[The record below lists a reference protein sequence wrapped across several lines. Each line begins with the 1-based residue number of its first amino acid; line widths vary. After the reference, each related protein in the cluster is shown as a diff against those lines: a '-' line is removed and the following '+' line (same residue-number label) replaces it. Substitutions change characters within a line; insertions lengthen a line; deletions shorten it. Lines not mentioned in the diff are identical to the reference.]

1 MDRSCARLA
10 VGLLVT
16 LIALGGCATAGPSA
30 PPDSKGSSPSAGTSA
45 GLPGTS
51 WIVLTVG
58 GSDTVADHRPTMAF
72 AGDSQVQG
80 TGGCNGYGG
89 PYTVDGDAIEVG
101 ELASTL
107 ILCEG
112 DVGTQ
117 EAAFMAALNGAQTWR
132 ITGDGDL
139 ELSGAADIV
148 AAPEGPEASGSPS
161 SGLVGGWDLAEMG
174 PTADFAHLLPTIEF
188 RADGTVSGFAGCN
201 TFHGTYSSD
210 GASLTLG
217 PLATTKIGCPRPAS
231 AVEAEYL
238 EALSGVTGWAI
249 EPDGRLR
256 LDGHLPMRYSRR

>member
-1 MDRSCARLA
+1 MDRSRARLA

-16 LIALGGCATAGPSA
+16 LIALGGCAAAGPTSPPGSA
-30 PPDSKGSSPSAGTSA
+30 GASPSAATPA
-45 GLPGTS
+45 ELAGTS

-58 GSDTVADHRPTMAF
+58 GSDTIADARPTIAFGTDGRMA
-72 AGDSQVQG
+72 G
-80 TGGCNGYGG
+80 TGGCNGFGG
-89 PYTVDGDAIEVG
+89 PYTIDGDAIDVG

-112 DVGTQ
+112 EVGTQ
-117 EAAFMAALNGAQTWR
+117 EAAFMAALRGAQTWG

-139 ELSGAADIV
+139 ELGGVSDIV
-148 AAPEGPEASGSPS
+148 AVPAGPDASGSPAV
-161 SGLVGGWDLAEMG
+161 GLEGGWDLTEMG

-188 RADGTVSGFAGCN
+188 RADGTVSGFAACN
-201 TFHGTYSSD
+201 TFHGTYTTD

-217 PLATTKIGCPRPAS
+217 PLATTKIGCPPPAS

-238 EALSGVTGWAI
+238 QVLSGVTGWEI

-256 LDGHLPMRYSRR
+256 LDGSLPLRYTRR

>member
-1 MDRSCARLA
+1 MDRPRARLA
-10 VGLLVT
+10 VGLLFT
-16 LIALGGCATAGPSA
+16 LIALGACASAGPTST
-30 PPDSKGSSPSAGTSA
+30 PGSPGTSPSAGAPA

-51 WIVLTVG
+51 WVVTKVG
-58 GSDTVADHRPTMAF
+58 GSDTIADARPTIAF
-72 AGDSQVQG
+72 GTDGQMVG

-89 PYTVDGDAIEVG
+89 PYTIDGDAIDVG

-112 DVGTQ
+112 EVGTQ

-132 ITGDGDL
+132 ITDDGDL
-139 ELSGAADIV
+139 ELSGSSDIA
-148 AAPEGPEASGSPS
+148 AAPAGPEASGSPS
-161 SGLVGGWDLAEMG
+161 SGLEGGWDLAEMG

-201 TFHGTYSSD
+201 TYHGTYSTD

-217 PLATTKIGCPRPAS
+217 PLASTKIGCPEPAS
-231 AVEAEYL
+231 SVEAEYL
-238 EALSGVTGWAI
+238 QALSGVTGWAI

-256 LDGHLPMRYSRR
+256 LDGSLPLRYVRR

>member
-72 AGDSQVQG
+72 GGDGQVQG

-117 EAAFMAALNGAQTWR
+117 EAAFMAALNGAR
-132 ITGDGDL
+132 RG
-139 ELSGAADIV
+139 
-148 AAPEGPEASGSPS
+148 GSPATVISNSAERQTS
-161 SGLVGGWDLAEMG
+161 SPRRKGRR
-174 PTADFAHLLPTIEF
+174 P
-188 RADGTVSGFAGCN
+188 RAAR
-201 TFHGTYSSD
+201 
-210 GASLTLG
+210 A
-217 PLATTKIGCPRPAS
+217 PAS
-231 AVEAEYL
+231 SAAGTSPRWVRRPTSRICCRRSNSERTAPCQDSRDATPST
-238 EALSGVTGWAI
+238 ALTRAMARRSRSAPWRLPRSAAR
-249 EPDGRLR
+249 GRR
-256 LDGHLPMRYSRR
+256 VRSRRSTWKHCPG

>member
-1 MDRSCARLA
+1 MHRSRARLT
-10 VGLLVT
+10 VGLLFT
-16 LIALGGCATAGPSA
+16 LIAVGGCAAAGPTAA
-30 PPDSKGSSPSAGTSA
+30 PESQGSSPSAGASA

-58 GSDTVADHRPTMAF
+58 GSDTIADARPTMAF
-72 AGDSQVQG
+72 GGDGRVQG

-89 PYTVDGDAIEVG
+89 PYTLDGDAIEVG

-117 EAAFMAALNGAQTWR
+117 EAAFMAALKGAQTWR
-132 ITGDGDL
+132 ITSDGDL

-148 AAPEGPEASGSPS
+148 AAPAGLEASGSAAA
-161 SGLVGGWDLAEMG
+161 GLVGGWDLAEMG

-217 PLATTKIGCPRPAS
+217 PLATTRIGCPRPAS

-256 LDGHLPMRYSRR
+256 LDGSLPMRYSRR